1 MKEADAAP
9 TKMSVRIVTH
19 SRMKGANTTNRH
31 PDNVSYT
38 LFGENIKQ

>member
-9 TKMSVRIVTH
+9 TKISVRIVTR
-19 SRMKGANTTNRH
+19 SRMKGANTMNRR

-38 LFGENIKQ
+38 LFSENIKH